1 MEKASKKILVT
12 GGYGFIGSHVVRH
25 LVKKYPNYQIINYD
39 ALTYAGN
46 VENLKDIIDKPNYV
60 AVIGDIRDNEQLKDV
75 FKKFDITDV
84 IHLAAESHVD
94 RSMVNPTVF
103 VETNVIG
110 TVNLL
115 NVAKE
120 HWKGNYHG
128 HIFLNMGTDEI
139 FGALDNED
147 EPFNELTPLNPHSPY
162 STSKTAAVMFGKTY
176 FEAYGL
182 PVINLACGNAIGP
195 NQFPEKLVPL
205 VLDRLINGGT
215 IPIYGQGEQ
224 KRDWTNVHDIA
235 DAIDLLIHK
244 GTPGELY
251 CIGGDA
257 QVENRVIIHDLIIEL
272 SIQMANGNEEEEERL
287 QNKYFDRIEFIKDP
301 RGKSHDFR
309 YDINHDKI
317 TARLG
322 WKPKHTYNDSLIE
335 VVSWYRNNQDWV
347 NNVKTGEYKDWID
360 KYYSGK

>member
-1 MEKASKKILVT
+1 MEKRFDRFILVT
-12 GGYGFIGSHVVRH
+12 GGCGFIGSHLIKH
-25 LVKKYPNYQIINYD
+25 LVRKYPNYQIINYD

-46 VENLKDIIDKPNYV
+46 IENLDGVHDRENYV
-60 AVIGDIRDNEQLKDV
+60 FVNGDIRDTHRLETV
-75 FKKFDITDV
+75 FKNFMITDV
-84 IHLAAESHVD
+84 IHMAAESHVD
-94 RSMVNPTVF
+94 RSIVYPTVF
-103 VETNVIG
+103 VETNVMG
-110 TVNLL
+110 TINLL
-115 NVAKE
+115 NMAKE
-120 HWKGNYHG
+120 FWKDDYSN

-162 STSKTAAVMFGKTY
+162 STSKAAAVMFARTY
-176 FEAYGL
+176 YEAFGV

-205 VLDRLINGGT
+205 AIDRLINGGK

-224 KRDWTNVHDIA
+224 KRDWTNVYDIA
-235 DAIDLLIHK
+235 EAIDLLIHK
-244 GTPGELY
+244 GKPGELY

-257 QVENRVIIHDLIIEL
+257 QVENRVIIHDIIIEL
-272 SIQMANGNEEEEERL
+272 AKQMANGDAKEQEKLE
-287 QNKYFDRIEFIKDP
+287 QKFFDKIEFIRDP

-322 WKPKHTYNDSLIE
+322 WTPKHTYEDSIRETVRWYLHNQPW
-335 VVSWYRNNQDWV
+335 VS
-347 NNVKTGEYKDWID
+347 NVKNGSYKEWIGS
-360 KYYSGK
+360 YYK